1 MVIPERFIAMVD
13 AHMLGNMLDIPH
25 YPLILAI
32 VGRPG
37 MGKTFQLRNY
47 LDAVEISIFSISAAD
62 LESDRAGEPAK
73 LLQQKYIEASSSM
86 SKGVPA
92 VLLIDD
98 IDTTLGEWENH
109 TGTVN
114 HQDILAFLMHIAD
127 NPHFIENVGS
137 VNRVPIFFTGNNFDR
152 LYKPLIRE
160 GRANR
165 FDWEPTREEKLSIV
179 ASIFS
184 LESCEVAEMLVDSY
198 PSEKISFF
206 SNLMVSKKIEQLS
219 LLANNVIFKHVLTN
233 DDYRKGLYSQYRT
246 MTKNIPWELIVKEH
260 LGKNIKEDFTVQPS
274 VDLEGDSD

>member
-1 MVIPERFIAMVD
+1 MVIPNRFVVKVD

-37 MGKTFQLRNY
+37 MGKTYQLRNY
-47 LDAVEISIFSISAAD
+47 LKEVDVSVFSISAAD

-73 LLQQKYIEASSSM
+73 LLQQKYIEASASM

-92 VLLIDD
+92 VLIIDD
-98 IDTTLGEWENH
+98 IDTTLGEWEKF

-127 NPHFIENVGS
+127 NPHHIENVGS
-137 VNRVPIFFTGNNFDR
+137 VSRVPIFFTGNNFDL

-165 FDWEPTREEKLSIV
+165 FDWEPTREEKISIV
-179 ASIFS
+179 ASIFF
-184 LESCEVAEMLVDSY
+184 LERREVAEMLIDSY
-198 PSEKISFF
+198 PAEKISFF
-206 SNLMVSKKIEQLS
+206 SNLMVSKKVELLS
-219 LLANNVIFKHVLTN
+219 ELSNNVIFKRVLTN
-233 DDYRKGLYSQYRT
+233 DNYRKELYSQYRT
-246 MTKNIPWELIVKEH
+246 MESNISWELVLRESLDK
-260 LGKNIKEDFTVQPS
+260 T
-274 VDLEGDSD
+274 